1 MKAALELDG
10 KIHRFPLLLI
20 WIVAKMSESLIVA
33 EVTTCGREICFRGS
47 LCTFLGSSDL
57 IWSTLIW
64 CSVVQ

>member
-33 EVTTCGREICFRGS
+33 EVTTCAARSASEVHFARS
-47 LCTFLGSSDL
+47 
-57 IWSTLIW
+57 W
-64 CSVVQ
+64 VQVI